1 MMMPVFEN
9 TNDNCI
15 SSSQGSEEFDV
26 YPPPK
31 RFCSGL
37 SDYEHEINCNQNH
50 HGSSSTPWESWD
62 CNEVAKQLNQAGLG
76 DVVEMFKSEFH
87 SGKFVCFVGFRL
99 YVPVNNFSVM
109 SKYIP
114 GLNQYEAMKMKC
126 LVQGHNTVTAPL
138 MRFEPATL

>member
-1 MMMPVFEN
+1 MLELVGNLEERFSHDKAQFFFSQTDNKMMMPVFEN

-50 HGSSSTPWESWD
+50 HGSSSPPWESWD
-62 CNEVAKQLNQAGLG
+62 CNEVSKQLNQAGLG

-87 SGKFVCFVGFRL
+87 
-99 YVPVNNFSVM
+99 FS
-109 SKYIP
+109 
-114 GLNQYEAMKMKC
+114 
-126 LVQGHNTVTAPL
+126 
-138 MRFEPATL
+138 R